1 MVRLHKSLWSTRHC
15 RTCLLPV
22 IILSVAACSAMT
34 LNAVNSVTPVRQF
47 ALGEVMI
54 EQLQAGTRDDACD
67 YAQVLP
73 QILTQAGSRADIYPS
88 ENYYYFSFARAG
100 SLFSG
105 SMRQIGRETV
115 RERLCQY

>member
-73 QILTQAGSRADIYPS
+73 QILTQTGRWDEGRGGNEDVSTGRSRRWAG
-88 ENYYYFSFARAG
+88 
-100 SLFSG
+100 L
-105 SMRQIGRETV
+105 
-115 RERLCQY
+115 